1 MKFIKKL
8 RYDLKEYLF
17 ELFEINKVFN
27 QLDDIHLKLKYIND
41 DLKDIQHSEILDFD
55 SNDFVSSLDYDSDID
70 DIKRDISELQDY
82 DLDNIS
88 KTLDGLCETVDS
100 LQDEV
105 TAYRIEQAK
114 LKRAMKALCMTLGK
128 SEILKILEEDI
139 DE

>member
-27 QLDDIHLKLKYIND
+27 QLDDIHLKLRDIND
-41 DLKDIQHSEILDFD
+41 DLKDIQYSEILDFD

-70 DIKRDISELQDY
+70 DI
-82 DLDNIS
+82 N
-88 KTLDGLCETVDS
+88 KTLDGLCETVDN

-105 TAYRIEQAK
+105 TVYRIEQAK

>member
-27 QLDDIHLKLKYIND
+27 QLDDIHLKLSDINN
-41 DLKDIQHSEILDFD
+41 DLKDIQCFD
-55 SNDFVSSLDYDSDID
+55 SNDFVLSFDYNRDIG
-70 DIKRDISELQDY
+70 DIERDISDLQDY

-88 KTLDGLCETVDS
+88 KTLDGLCETVDN

>member
-27 QLDDIHLKLKYIND
+27 QLDDIHLKLKDIND
-41 DLKDIQHSEILDFD
+41 DLKDIQCSEILDFD
-55 SNDFVSSLDYDSDID
+55 SNDFVSSFDYERDISY
-70 DIKRDISELQDY
+70 IESDISELQDY
-82 DLDNIS
+82 DLYYIS
-88 KTLDGLCETVDS
+88 KTLDGLCETVDN

-114 LKRAMKALCMTLGK
+114 LERAMKALCMTLGK

>member
-27 QLDDIHLKLKYIND
+27 QLDDIHLKLSDIND
-41 DLKDIQHSEILDFD
+41 DLKYIQGF
-55 SNDFVSSLDYDSDID
+55 
-70 DIKRDISELQDY
+70 

-88 KTLDGLCETVDS
+88 KTLDGLCETVDN

-105 TAYRIEQAK
+105 TVYRIEQAK

>member
-1 MKFIKKL
+1 MKFIENL
-8 RYDLKEYLF
+8 RKDLKEYLF
-17 ELFEINKVFN
+17 KLFEINRVFD
-27 QLDDIHLKLKYIND
+27 QLNDINY
-41 DLKDIQHSEILDFD
+41 DLRDIASAEILDCCPD
-55 SNDFVSSLDYDSDID
+55 DFVSSLDYDSDID

-88 KTLDGLCETVDS
+88 KTLDGLCETVDN

>member
-27 QLDDIHLKLKYIND
+27 QLDDIHLKLS
-41 DLKDIQHSEILDFD
+41 DIQHSEILDFD
-55 SNDFVSSLDYDSDID
+55 SNDFVLSLDYDSDID
-70 DIKRDISELQDY
+70 DIRRDISELQDY

-88 KTLDGLCETVDS
+88 KTLDGLHETVDN

-128 SEILKILEEDI
+128 GEILKILEEDI